1 MFGWFNGNV
10 NGNKISSFAFPAC
23 KVCSF
28 KSFAFTLLSVEP
40 NNSLK
45 DIVDDQLP
53 QGSFNSWS
61 NFLAPI
67 FEIGL
72 RCSSDLP
79 DQRMTMSDVVV
90 RLTKIKKD
98 TGASQK

>member
-1 MFGWFNGNV
+1 MLLEVFTGKKPTDPMFSGELTLRKWV
-10 NGNKISSFAFPAC
+10 NQAFP
-23 KVCSF
+23 
-28 KSFAFTLLSVEP
+28 TNLM
-40 NNSLK
+40 
-45 DIVDDQLP
+45 DIVDDRLP
-53 QGSFNSWS
+53 QGSYNSWS
-61 NFLAPI
+61 DFLAPI

-98 TGASQK
+98 ARASQK